1 MLRGTG
7 RILSMTEKTE
17 SAATDNARKNPGTA
31 ALSAGDTLEL
41 EVTGIAHG
49 GLSIARHE
57 GRVVFVADTLP
68 GERVRARLTE
78 VKKSFARATAVSVV
92 EASPKRQEHVW
103 AEASINR
110 EPEMRVGGAEFGHI
124 ELSHQR
130 ELKAQVLADAMR
142 RQAKLDSEIATGAVI
157 EALPGDGGD
166 AGDADA
172 GEFTGA
178 EGPADYAADQ
188 AGAAGATGLGWRTR
202 VRLHVD
208 PETGRVGPYAARSH
222 RVIPVKSLPLAVPE
236 LAPLAPLSDLL
247 PDAQHIDL
255 VAPSGD
261 DPRLLITHRGEKTA
275 VGAGDVIT
283 EYAAGLPFRV
293 HAGGFWQVHREA
305 ASTLFEQV
313 ASAVE
318 WLGDAVDPAAA
329 NLDLY
334 GGVGLLAGGFIA
346 GSDSR
351 ARITS
356 IESDE
361 AATDLAAEN
370 LATAPGAQT
379 LNAKTEDYLADL
391 LRSNEVVRQR
401 VNRGTVVLDPP
412 RSGAGGRVT
421 AQLLEL
427 APQNIIYVAC
437 DPVALARDTQTLVT
451 GGYELTALRGFD
463 LFPHTH
469 HFESIAIFERI

>member
-17 SAATDNARKNPGTA
+17 SAATDSPRKNPGTA

-92 EASPKRQEHVW
+92 VASPKRQEHVW

-110 EPEMRVGGAEFGHI
+110 QPEMRVGGAEFGHI

-157 EALPGDGGD
+157 EALPGDDD
-166 AGDADA
+166 A
-172 GEFTGA
+172 
-178 EGPADYAADQ
+178 
-188 AGAAGATGLGWRTR
+188 GLGWRTR

-236 LAPLAPLSDLL
+236 LGPLAPLNDML

-255 VAPSGD
+255 VAPNGN

-293 HAGGFWQVHREA
+293 RAGGFWQVHREA

-379 LNAKTEDYLADL
+379 LNAKT
-391 LRSNEVVRQR
+391 
-401 VNRGTVVLDPP
+401 
-412 RSGAGGRVT
+412 
-421 AQLLEL
+421 
-427 APQNIIYVAC
+427 
-437 DPVALARDTQTLVT
+437 TQ
-451 GGYELTALRGFD
+451 
-463 LFPHTH
+463 
-469 HFESIAIFERI
+469 

>member
-1 MLRGTG
+1 
-7 RILSMTEKTE
+7 MTEKTE

-92 EASPKRQEHVW
+92 EASPKRQDHIW

-110 EPEMRVGGAEFGHI
+110 QPEMRVGGAEFGHI

-142 RQAKLDSEIATGAVI
+142 RQAKLNSEIATAAVI
-157 EALPGDGGD
+157 EALPGDDD
-166 AGDADA
+166 A
-172 GEFTGA
+172 
-178 EGPADYAADQ
+178 
-188 AGAAGATGLGWRTR
+188 GLGWRTR

-236 LAPLAPLSDLL
+236 LAPLAPLNDLL
-247 PDAQHIDL
+247 PDAQHVDL

-293 HAGGFWQVHREA
+293 RAGGFWQVHREA

-334 GGVGLLAGGFIA
+334 GGVGLLVGGFIA

-391 LRSNEVVRQR
+391 LRSSGVVRQR

>member
-92 EASPKRQEHVW
+92 EASPKRQDHVW

-110 EPEMRVGGAEFGHI
+110 QPEMRVGGAEFGHI

-142 RQAKLDSEIATGAVI
+142 RQAKLNSEIATAAVI
-157 EALPGDGGD
+157 EALPGDDD
-166 AGDADA
+166 A
-172 GEFTGA
+172 
-178 EGPADYAADQ
+178 
-188 AGAAGATGLGWRTR
+188 GLGWRTR

-236 LAPLAPLSDLL
+236 LAPLAPLNDLL
-247 PDAQHIDL
+247 PDAQHVDL

-293 HAGGFWQVHREA
+293 RAGGFWQVHREA

-334 GGVGLLAGGFIA
+334 GGVGLLVGGFIA

-391 LRSNEVVRQR
+391 LRSSGVVRQR

>member
-31 ALSAGDTLEL
+31 VLSAGDTLEL

-78 VKKSFARATAVSVV
+78 VKKSFALATAVSVV
-92 EASPKRQEHVW
+92 EASPKRQDHVW

-110 EPEMRVGGAEFGHI
+110 QPEMRVGGAEFGHI

-142 RQAKLDSEIATGAVI
+142 RQAKLNSEIATAAVI
-157 EALPGDGGD
+157 EALPGDDD
-166 AGDADA
+166 A
-172 GEFTGA
+172 
-178 EGPADYAADQ
+178 
-188 AGAAGATGLGWRTR
+188 GLGWRTR

-236 LAPLAPLSDLL
+236 LAPLAPLNDLL
-247 PDAQHIDL
+247 PDAQHVDL

-293 HAGGFWQVHREA
+293 RAGGFWQVHREA

-391 LRSNEVVRQR
+391 LRSSGVVRQR

>member
-92 EASPKRQEHVW
+92 EASPKRQDHIW

-110 EPEMRVGGAEFGHI
+110 QPEMRVGGAEFGHI

-142 RQAKLDSEIATGAVI
+142 RQAKLNSEIATAAVI
-157 EALPGDGGD
+157 EALPGDDD
-166 AGDADA
+166 A
-172 GEFTGA
+172 
-178 EGPADYAADQ
+178 
-188 AGAAGATGLGWRTR
+188 GLGWRTR

-236 LAPLAPLSDLL
+236 LAPLAPLNDLL
-247 PDAQHIDL
+247 PDAQHVDL

-293 HAGGFWQVHREA
+293 RAGGFWQVHREA

-334 GGVGLLAGGFIA
+334 GGVGLLVGGFIA

-391 LRSNEVVRQR
+391 LRSSGVVRQR

>member
-17 SAATDNARKNPGTA
+17 SAATDSPRKNPGTA

-92 EASPKRQEHVW
+92 VASPKRQEHVW

-110 EPEMRVGGAEFGHI
+110 QPEMRVGGAEFGHI

-157 EALPGDGGD
+157 EALPGDDD
-166 AGDADA
+166 A
-172 GEFTGA
+172 
-178 EGPADYAADQ
+178 
-188 AGAAGATGLGWRTR
+188 GLGWRTR

-236 LAPLAPLSDLL
+236 LGPLAPLNDML

-255 VAPSGD
+255 VAPNGN

-293 HAGGFWQVHREA
+293 RAGGFWQVHREA

-391 LRSNEVVRQR
+391 LRSSGVVRQR